1 MHIPDGFLAPEVCLA
16 CGVASIAAVGWS
28 VARLRDQIAER
39 TVALTGMT
47 AAFIFAGQM
56 VNFRVPIAFLGVPAV
71 SGHLMGGVL
80 AAVLLGPWAGC
91 VAVTIV
97 LAMQALL
104 FSDGGLLALGVNVL
118 NMAVIG
124 TWGGY
129 GVFTIVRRMI
139 GDRSVGTVVGAVV
152 ASWLTVMAAAMLFCV
167 ELGFSVD
174 RSVFD
179 LGRVFSMMVSVH
191 SLIGIGE
198 ALITGGIVS
207 FVLTQRPDLLER
219 EELSTGRR
227 SNLTQIAMAGLVV
240 AMTVAAFLA
249 PFASSAP
256 DGLEAVAESRGFLD
270 QADDGPAFVL
280 SDYAI
285 PSPLA
290 GWNRSPWWQRISVS
304 LAGMLGTMTVAVAA
318 FLFAKSVRS
327 RVQFDTEPA
336 GHQSESGPV

>member
-1 MHIPDGFLAPEVCLA
+1 MHIPDGFLAPEVCA
-16 CGVASIAAVGWS
+16 AAGAASIAAVGWS
-28 VARLRDQIAER
+28 VIRLRDQIAER

-91 VAVTIV
+91 IAVTIV
-97 LAMQALL
+97 VAMQALL
-104 FSDGGLLALGVNVL
+104 FSDGGLLAMGANVL

-129 GVFTIVRRMI
+129 GVYTIVRRLI
-139 GDRSVGTVVGAVV
+139 RDRAVGTVVGAVV
-152 ASWLTVMAAAMLFCV
+152 ASWLTVMAAAMLFCL

-174 RSVFD
+174 RTEFD

-207 FVLTQRPDLLER
+207 FALTQRPDLLER
-219 EELSTGRR
+219 DEPTFRPHS
-227 SNLTQIAMAGLVV
+227 SFTQIVMAGLVV

-256 DGLEAVAESRGFLD
+256 DGLEAVAESRGFID
-270 QADDGPAFVL
+270 QADDGPGFVL

-285 PSPLA
+285 PSPFA
-290 GWNRSPWWQRISVS
+290 GWNRSPWWQRVSVS
-304 LAGMLGTMTVAVAA
+304 LAGMLGTLTVAVAA
-318 FLFAKSVRS
+318 FLFARSIRS
-327 RVQFDTEPA
+327 RMQLEAESV
-336 GHQSESGPV
+336 GSQSESRSA

>member
-16 CGVASIAAVGWS
+16 TGAVSAAAVGWS
-28 VARLRDQIAER
+28 VVRLRDQIAER

-104 FSDGGLLALGVNVL
+104 FSDGGLLALGANVL
-118 NMAVIG
+118 NMAVVG

-129 GVFTIVRRMI
+129 GVFTITRRFLA
-139 GDRSVGTVVGAVV
+139 DRSVGTVVGAVV

-174 RSVFD
+174 RSEFD

-219 EELSTGRR
+219 DEPAFRPR
-227 SNLTQIAMAGLVV
+227 SNLAPTAMAGLIV
-240 AMTVAAFLA
+240 ALTVAAFWA
-249 PFASSAP
+249 PFASAAP
-256 DGLEAVAESRGFLD
+256 DGLEAVAESRGFID
-270 QADDGPAFVL
+270 RAEDGAALVL
-280 SDYAI
+280 SDYAV

-290 GWNRSPWWQRISVS
+290 GWNRSPWWQRLSVS
-304 LAGMLGTMTVAVAA
+304 LAGMFGTITVAIAA
-318 FLFAKSVRS
+318 FLFAKSIRS
-327 RVQFDTEPA
+327 RMQLDLDSSATPP
-336 GHQSESGPV
+336 ESGSV